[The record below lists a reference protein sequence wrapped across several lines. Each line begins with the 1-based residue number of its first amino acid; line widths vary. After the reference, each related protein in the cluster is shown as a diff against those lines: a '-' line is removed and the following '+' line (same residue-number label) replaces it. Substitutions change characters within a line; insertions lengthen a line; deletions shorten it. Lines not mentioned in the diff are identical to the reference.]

1 MPIFASLFLIVCLSS
16 LGLPGTNGF
25 VGEFLILVGTFMV
38 NKTFAVLATA
48 GIIIAAVYLL
58 WMYKRMMFGTITREE
73 NRKLVDLD
81 LREVVALVSIIIFI
95 FWIGIYPSTFTVKT
109 EASVNQLI
117 QRVEKAQVKL
127 EQNHRALDFKNILSL
142 ISSNNK

>member
-1 MPIFASLFLIVCLSS
+1 
-16 LGLPGTNGF
+16 
-25 VGEFLILVGTFMV
+25 
-38 NKTFAVLATA
+38 
-48 GIIIAAVYLL
+48 
-58 WMYKRMMFGTITREE
+58 MMFGTITNEE

-95 FWIGIYPSTFTVKT
+95 FWIGIYPRTFTGKT
-109 EASVNQLI
+109 EASVNRLI

-127 EQNHRALDFKNILSL
+127 EQDNRALDFKNILSL